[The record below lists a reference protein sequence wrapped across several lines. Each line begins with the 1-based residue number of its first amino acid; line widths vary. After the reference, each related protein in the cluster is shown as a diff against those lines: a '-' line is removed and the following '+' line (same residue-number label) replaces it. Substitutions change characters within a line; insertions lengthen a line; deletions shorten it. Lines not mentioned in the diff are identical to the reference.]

1 MQLKLPHEYRT
12 LYTVPL
18 LSQFSPTRSG
28 VGVLWSKLG
37 VYRFLFILFLPFSW
51 AKCDWPGVGGRV

>member
-37 VYRFLFILFLPFSW
+37 VYRFLFILFLPFS
-51 AKCDWPGVGGRV
+51 